1 MVDEAG
7 AVWIPSPNYFANRNG
22 YTPKWI
28 IVHGTAGFSSARDV
42 GTYFQTADVSA
53 NYVIGQDGTIVQC
66 VSEKDGAW
74 GNGVISTGHD
84 SWWTSSVNPNW
95 VTISIEHV
103 KPHTDNSDTITD
115 AQKAASFRLISH
127 ICDRHK
133 IPRRRADG
141 NGGITGHY
149 SIDPV
154 NRSRCPGPYPWDEL
168 ISYLGSGGSNSGGSS
183 GGSGGST
190 GNGAMIDL
198 NDEIV
203 ARYFEQA
210 GTGRW
215 HCKATNYYIFGGML
229 NFYCSFGGTG
239 KNGLT
244 YLGMP
249 LMNEY
254 YPDPNAQFSYQR
266 FERGILAYD
275 PNHSFDRPP
284 GAGTIYLMHI
294 DQPLP
299 QGTGLAPGQ
308 GQATPT
314 PPAQSQNVPQT
325 PQVPADTNNTP
336 LPQDQS
342 YNQPDPASQ
351 VPADTDTYNAP
362 YQYYPQGQGYGQP
375 DPASQVPANTDTY
388 NAPYQ
393 PYSQD
398 QGYYQ
403 PGPASQ
409 VPNQPGYDQSTY
421 GQPNNN
427 QPNSDPFGNAFPSL
441 EAPPKSS
448 LGILLDGVVKNS
460 GFTDLMKRIL
470 SRRSNS

>member
-53 NYVIGQDGTIVQC
+53 NYVVGQDGTIVQC
-66 VSEKDGAW
+66 VAEKDGAW
-74 GNGVISTGHD
+74 GNGVISSGHD
-84 SWWTSSVNPNW
+84 SWWTSDINPNW

-103 KPHTDNSDTITD
+103 KPHTDNSDTITA

-127 ICDRHK
+127 ICDRHR

-141 NGGITGHY
+141 SGGITGHY

-168 ISYLGSGGSNSGGSS
+168 ISYLGSGGSSSGGSS
-183 GGSGGST
+183 GSSGGDT

-210 GTGRW
+210 GNGRW
-215 HCKATNYYIFGGML
+215 HCKATNFYIFGGML
-229 NFYCSFGGTG
+229 DFYCGFGGTG

-244 YLGMP
+244 HLGMP
-249 LMNEY
+249 LMDEY
-254 YPDPNAQFSYQR
+254 YPNPNAQFSYQR

-284 GAGTIYLMHI
+284 GAGPIYLMHI

-299 QGTGLAPGQ
+299 QGQGQ
-308 GQATPT
+308 GQAPSQG
-314 PPAQSQNVPQT
+314 QSVPQT
-325 PQVPADTNNTP
+325 PQVPANPNNTP
-336 LPQDQS
+336 LPQDQG
-342 YNQPDPASQ
+342 YNQPDPADQ
-351 VPADTDTYNAP
+351 AP
-362 YQYYPQGQGYGQP
+362 DQSSYDQP
-375 DPASQVPANTDTY
+375 NS
-388 NAPYQ
+388 
-393 PYSQD
+393 
-398 QGYYQ
+398 G
-403 PGPASQ
+403 
-409 VPNQPGYDQSTY
+409 QPGYDQSSY
-421 GQPNNN
+421 GQPGYGQSSYGQPGYDQSNYGQSNSGQPGYDQSSYGQPSYN
-427 QPNSDPFGNAFPSL
+427 QSSDPFGNAFPSL

-448 LGILLDGVVKNS
+448 LGIFLDDVVKNN
-460 GFTDLMKRIL
+460 GFTDFMKRIL
-470 SRRSNS
+470 TRRPNS